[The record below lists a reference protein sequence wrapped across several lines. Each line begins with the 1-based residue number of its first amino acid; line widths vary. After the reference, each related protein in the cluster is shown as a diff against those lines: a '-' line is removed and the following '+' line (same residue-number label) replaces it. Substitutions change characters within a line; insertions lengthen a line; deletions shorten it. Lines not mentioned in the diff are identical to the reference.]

1 MYGKDNDDRRPLWSQ
16 QLDDERG
23 LRLSPKCFL
32 LLPTLATTNREQGPR
47 AETHLVVIGTF
58 FFHSF
63 FLLLNNNLLLNE
75 LSSRPPHER
84 GVCDRQGNGVR
95 GERWQGRK
103 TRLVSSMLLILV
115 FTFSLLNVY
124 LQLEPRRTGTNI
136 ITTHQH
142 QHQNERELFFFIF
155 LYFLFS
161 YPTHDYKLCAPGQH
175 QDDHGPRVGWRRC
188 CTSLGPEVFFSF
200 ASFLL
205 IRSLNSIGQLRQ
217 TTPLAR
223 KRGGVGFRSL
233 HNFLFLFFS
242 HFLTNMPQAVAKSGP
257 RDVVDVSCAVGK
269 FFPLVVSLFFLLL
282 NFLLGALYRWEPK
295 PKLVNTET
303 WDSAICHFFILF

>member
-47 AETHLVVIGTF
+47 AETHWVVIGTF

-84 GVCDRQGNGVR
+84 GVSDRQGNGVR

-142 QHQNERELFFFIF
+142 QPQNERELFFFHFFVFPF
-155 LYFLFS
+155 LYIQHMIINCVHQEDTRMIKAQELDDDAVVRLLVLKFFS
-161 YPTHDYKLCAPGQH
+161 
-175 QDDHGPRVGWRRC
+175 
-188 CTSLGPEVFFSF
+188 SF

-205 IRSLNSIGQLRQ
+205 IISLNSIG
-217 TTPLAR
+217 
-223 KRGGVGFRSL
+223 
-233 HNFLFLFFS
+233 
-242 HFLTNMPQAVAKSGP
+242 
-257 RDVVDVSCAVGK
+257 
-269 FFPLVVSLFFLLL
+269 
-282 NFLLGALYRWEPK
+282 
-295 PKLVNTET
+295 
-303 WDSAICHFFILF
+303 